1 MIRRPPRS
9 TLFPYTTLFRS
20 DLFAAVPVQ
29 CDGNAGFH
37 YVAAPAGINLAAN
50 SVYFLLA
57 KGTPFYN
64 RSSVV
69 PSSIA
74 TIPNAVSVSQTTY
87 YPESTA
93 NVTYGPLDSIF

>member
-57 KGTPFYN
+57 KGNILKTHFSTPVTLKS
-64 RSSVV
+64 RMPTSASD
-69 PSSIA
+69 
-74 TIPNAVSVSQTTY
+74 SQTTY

-93 NVTYGPLDSIF
+93 NVTYGPLDIQ